1 MALGSL
7 VDSPLPPL
15 GQADPNNLIGGYT
28 PPTGGGLESSFDS
41 GGTEPLFGTSFG
53 LLQRPDENI
62 ERQYFY
68 NKDLNKLFN
77 MPIGV
82 RMAAPKGFESVNKD
96 QYEDFASK
104 GATLQGASMFNDAM
118 GGGYNLDL
126 PRLTSGENSGQVDR
140 NSPEFLYYYGDQQQ
154 PKLPPKLSL
163 GPADPANLGST
174 GGPSLFANK
183 IGGIENTAIASLPQ
197 PTEGV
202 SQDVLGNPNI
212 LAPSDQRPVV
222 DDASMKGLP
231 ETNEPPMFATT
242 NPFNRV
248 GQQLM
253 GPNQDE
259 MLGTLK
265 NIEQGI
271 ASLVGNYGQDFNSNK
286 SSNYGD
292 FDNFGMGSFFP
303 PYGGMYG

>member
-1 MALGSL
+1 MI
-7 VDSPLPPL
+7 DKPLYQNPL
-15 GQADPNNLIGGYT
+15 SGGLTGEMQMSNMGAKIDPLAGGL
-28 PPTGGGLESSFDS
+28 GGGFK
-41 GGTEPLFGTSFG
+41 TSFN

-77 MPIGV
+77 MPGGV
-82 RMAAPKGFESVNKD
+82 RMAAPKGFESVNKN

-163 GPADPANLGST
+163 GPADPADLGSA
-174 GGPSLFANK
+174 GGPSLFPNK

-202 SQDVLGNPNI
+202 SQDIFGKPNYLDGTRSVQPI
-212 LAPSDQRPVV
+212 VTGPQEIATQQAPMDPY
-222 DDASMKGLP
+222 
-231 ETNEPPMFATT
+231 
-242 NPFNRV
+242 NRV

>member
-1 MALGSL
+1 MI
-7 VDSPLPPL
+7 DKPLYGNPL
-15 GQADPNNLIGGYT
+15 AGGL
-28 PPTGGGLESSFDS
+28 TGGGN
-41 GGTEPLFGTSFG
+41 
-53 LLQRPDENI
+53 LLQRPADENI

-77 MPIGV
+77 MPRGV
-82 RMAAPKGFESVNKD
+82 RMAAPKGFESVNKN

-104 GATLQGASMFNDAM
+104 GATLQGYERFNDAM

-140 NSPEFLYYYGDQQQ
+140 NSPEFLYYYGDSQQQ
-154 PKLPPKLSL
+154 PKLPTKLSL
-163 GPADPANLGST
+163 GPTMPTQEDG
-174 GGPSLFANK
+174 
-183 IGGIENTAIASLPQ
+183 LPGNDSNI
-197 PTEGV
+197 PLNNFPNIITEGV
-202 SQDVLGNPNI
+202 SQDIFGNPNI

-242 NPFNRV
+242 NPYNRV

-292 FDNFGMGSFFP
+292 FDNFGIGSFFP

>member
-77 MPIGV
+77 MPMGV

-96 QYEDFASK
+96 QYEDYANK
-104 GATLQGASMFNDAM
+104 GATLQGADMFNDAM

-163 GPADPANLGST
+163 GPA
-174 GGPSLFANK
+174 
-183 IGGIENTAIASLPQ
+183 
-197 PTEGV
+197 EGV
-202 SQDVLGNPNI
+202 SQDIFGNPNYLDGTRSVQPI
-212 LAPSDQRPVV
+212 VTGPQEIATQQAPMDPY
-222 DDASMKGLP
+222 
-231 ETNEPPMFATT
+231 
-242 NPFNRV
+242 NRV